1 MIRKKA
7 PMVRRLTSSKKLFTR
22 FAAVAAIGAV
32 MATTACAQSST
43 TSPSGGEATGSG
55 TPASITVAVPF
66 GAGAPG
72 GIPLWVGEKLG
83 YFKEENLNVKFVN
96 FPGKPAEAVGL
107 VVAGQADLTITAPD
121 TIIVPTAKGENQGL
135 KWIFTPYQRPS
146 FAIAVP
152 EDSDIKSAKDL
163 EGNDVGMASQG
174 PPFETFMGANIKAD
188 GGNPA
193 GAKVTVLAGPPAFEA
208 LRRGDIGAYV
218 ANRAELALTAELTE
232 TKIRTLEMPEAV
244 EKGLAGGFLMRAN
257 VTEEQRDAYARFLR
271 AFLKAGMFA
280 QENPEAAIKANWEL
294 YPASKPSDQSDEA
307 AMSTAKIVLETTVD
321 EYRPTEDGKWGYIAP
336 ERWTAY
342 IEGLGLGG
350 KIADPSVLYDNTL
363 LEKVSDF
370 DEDAVREAARNY
382 GR

>member
-1 MIRKKA
+1 MTRNKA
-7 PMVRRLTSSKKLFTR
+7 PMARRLASSNKILVR
-22 FAAVAAIGAV
+22 LGAVAAVGAV
-32 MATTACAQSST
+32 LLTTACAQT
-43 TSPSGGEATGSG
+43 GTSPATAVAGNAK
-55 TPASITVAVPF
+55 PASLTIAVPF

-72 GIPLWVGEKLG
+72 GIPLWTGSKLG
-83 YFKEENLNVKFVN
+83 FFKEENLDVKFVN

-163 EGNDVGMASQG
+163 EGKNVGMPSQG

-188 GGNPA
+188 GGNAA
-193 GAKVTVLAGPPAFEA
+193 GTKVTVLPGAPAFEA
-208 LRRGDIGAYV
+208 LRRGDIGAYI
-218 ANRAELALTAELTE
+218 ANRAELALTAQLTG
-232 TKIRTLEMPEAV
+232 TKIRMLEMPQAV
-244 EKGLAGGFLMRAN
+244 QNGLAGGFMMRADS
-257 VTEEQRDAYARFLR
+257 TEEQRDAYTRFLR
-271 AFLKAGMFA
+271 AFLKAGLFA
-280 QENPEAAIKANWEL
+280 QENPEAAVKLNWEL

-307 AMSTAKIVLETTVD
+307 AMSTAKIVLDTTVD
-321 EYRPTEDGKWGYIAP
+321 EYRPTADGKWGYIAP

-350 KIADPSVLYDNTL
+350 KIADPGVLYDNSL
-363 LEKVSDF
+363 LAKVSEF
-370 DEDAVREAARNY
+370 DQDAVREAARKY
-382 GR
+382 TS